1 MHEFLVRNREE
12 LIERCKAKVAKRPL
26 RAATA
31 EQLKN
36 GVPLFLDQLIRTLRA
51 EREGE
56 TGASL
61 KISGAA
67 GGDAS
72 ALSEIGLTAA
82 VHGRQLLELGYTVN
96 QVVHD
101 YGDLC
106 QAITDLAV
114 ERDAP
119 FSVDEFRTLNRCL
132 DNAIAD
138 AVTEFSAQR
147 DLSESRRHSAEAN
160 ERLGFL
166 MHELRNSLISAKLA
180 VSALETGNLPM
191 SGATGMVLKR
201 SLVAMTS
208 LVRHSMDEVRA
219 TAAPQLTREV
229 FPVAA
234 FISDAGNAAQL
245 EADAR
250 GCPFSVRNVDP
261 QLQVEGPRELLLGAL
276 VNLLQN
282 AFKFTQPQTRVSLHA
297 AADGQG
303 NVSIEVA
310 DHCGGLPPGA
320 AEIIFRPFTR
330 GHEDKSGLGLGLSI
344 ARENVEA
351 AGGALGV
358 RNLPGTGC
366 VFTMRLPLHAGP

>member
-1 MHEFLVRNREE
+1 MHEFLIYNRDE
-12 LIERCKAKVAKRPL
+12 LIERCKAKVARRPL

-31 EQLKN
+31 DQLKN
-36 GVPLFLDQLIRTLRA
+36 GVPLFLDQLIQTLRA

-56 TGASL
+56 SGASL
-61 KISGAA
+61 RISGAP

-72 ALSEIGLTAA
+72 ALSEIGLTATA
-82 VHGRQLLELGYTVN
+82 HGRQLLELGYTVN

-147 DLSESRRHSAEAN
+147 DLSESRRQSAEAN

-166 MHELRNSLISAKLA
+166 MHEVRNSLISAKLA
-180 VSALETGNLPM
+180 VSALEAGHLPI
-191 SGATGMVLKR
+191 SGATGAVLKR
-201 SLVAMTS
+201 SLVALTS
-208 LVRHSMDEVRA
+208 LVRHSMEEVRA
-219 TAAPQLTREV
+219 NAAPQLAIEV
-229 FPVAA
+229 FPLAS
-234 FISDAGNAAQL
+234 FIGDAGNAAQL
-245 EADAR
+245 EANAR
-250 GCPFSVRNVDP
+250 GCPFSVRNVDSR
-261 QLQVEGPRELLLGAL
+261 LEVKGPRELLLGAL

-282 AFKFTQPQTRVSLHA
+282 AFKFTLPQTEVFLSA
-297 AADGQG
+297 YADGNG
-303 NVSIEVA
+303 SVFIDVA

-320 AEIIFRPFTR
+320 AETMFRPFTQR
-330 GHEDKSGLGLGLSI
+330 GEDKSGLGLGLSI

-351 AGGALGV
+351 AGGTLSV
-358 RNLPGTGC
+358 RNVPGTGC
-366 VFTMRLPLHAGP
+366 VFTIQLPQHP

>member
-1 MHEFLVRNREE
+1 MHEFLIHNRDE
-12 LIERCKAKVAKRPL
+12 LIERCKAKVARRPL

-31 EQLKN
+31 DQLKN
-36 GVPLFLDQLIRTLRA
+36 GVPLFLDQLIQTLRA

-56 TGASL
+56 PGASL
-61 KISGAA
+61 RISGAP

-72 ALSEIGLTAA
+72 SLSEIGLTATA
-82 VHGRQLLELGYTVN
+82 HGRQLLELGYTVN

-147 DLSESRRHSAEAN
+147 DLSESRRQSAEAN

-180 VSALETGNLPM
+180 VSALQAGQLPI
-191 SGATGMVLKR
+191 SGATGGVLKR
-201 SLVAMTS
+201 SLVALTS
-208 LVRHSMDEVRA
+208 LVQHSMDEVRA
-219 TAAPQLTREV
+219 TAAPQLTSEV
-229 FPVAA
+229 FPLAS

-245 EADAR
+245 EANER
-250 GCPFSVRNVDP
+250 GCPFSVRNVDS
-261 QLQVEGPRELLLGAL
+261 QLEVEGPRELLLGAL

-282 AFKFTQPQTRVSLHA
+282 AFKFTQPKTEVSLSA
-297 AADGQG
+297 YADGNG
-303 NVSIEVA
+303 SVFIDVA

-320 AEIIFRPFTR
+320 AETIFRPFTR
-330 GHEDKSGLGLGLSI
+330 GHVDKSGLGLGLSI

-351 AGGALGV
+351 AGGALSV
-358 RNLPGTGC
+358 RNVPGTGC
-366 VFTMRLPLHAGP
+366 VFTVQLPQHR